1 MARRVKTTT
10 AKAGQTA
17 NDRRVLAQV
26 NTVTNAPTLSTDGYL
41 LEQNEFVHLL
51 FKVSGTSPVFRI
63 RIWWYSQVSGEWH
76 KGRQIVIN
84 ANDIVTAEVQGL
96 NRVYLQVETAPTGT
110 NPLLS
115 AWIALVRPV

>member
-84 ANDIVTAEVQGL
+84 ANDIV
-96 NRVYLQVETAPTGT
+96 YLQVETAPTGT